1 MSLTLTDYLLWVTG
15 EILLVMAC
23 AAILRRRLV
32 NQFPVFFAYAAFHVL
47 RTAVLFT
54 IHLLELHHR
63 TSYADYF
70 YAYWTTQAV
79 SIVLGF
85 AVIYAIYCGVFQ
97 HYDALQKLGGIL
109 FGCAGVALLILALW
123 TAASAAGAETPG
135 IVRAVLLLERRVR
148 LMQCGLVLF
157 LFLAA
162 FYFGL
167 PWQNYRFG
175 IALGFGV
182 FASIELAAVAVRSHM
197 GASVAAACSQINSAA
212 YSSGVMIWLCYL
224 LAPKPAL
231 QYAGVVQHNDLEKW
245 NQALLEILER

>member
-1 MSLTLTDYLLWVTG
+1 MPLSLTDYLLWVTG

-23 AAILRRRLV
+23 AAILRRRLAY
-32 NQFPVFFAYAAFHVL
+32 QFPVFFVYAAFHVL
-47 RTAVLFT
+47 RTVVLFT
-54 IHLLELHHR
+54 IHLLQLQHR
-63 TSYADYF
+63 MSYADYF
-70 YAYWTTQAV
+70 YAYWMTQAV

-85 AVIYAIYCGVFQ
+85 AVIHEIYCGVFQ
-97 HYDALQKLGGIL
+97 HYDALRRLGGIL
-109 FGCAGVALLILALW
+109 FACAGIAVLVLAVW
-123 TAASAAGAETPG
+123 TASAPGAETG
-135 IVRAVLLLERRVR
+135 IVGVVLLLERSVR

-182 FASIELAAVAVRSHM
+182 FASIELAAVAVHWQI
-197 GASVAAACSQINSAA
+197 GESVAAACSQINSAA

>member
-1 MSLTLTDYLLWVTG
+1 MPLSLTDYLLWVTA

-32 NQFPVFFAYAAFHVL
+32 YQFPVFFVYAAFVVL
-47 RTAVLFT
+47 RTLVLFT
-54 IHLLELHHR
+54 IYLLQLRHR
-63 TSYADYF
+63 MSSADYF
-70 YAYWTTQAV
+70 YAYWMTDAV
-79 SIVLGF
+79 CVVLGF
-85 AVIYAIYCGVFQ
+85 AVIYEIYCGVFQ
-97 HYDALQKLGGIL
+97 HYDALRRLGGIL
-109 FGCAGVALLILALW
+109 FACAGIAVLVLAVW
-123 TAASAAGAETPG
+123 TASAPGAETG
-135 IVRAVLLLERRVR
+135 IVGVVLLLERSVR

-182 FASIELAAVAVRSHM
+182 FASIELAAVAVHWQI
-197 GASVAAACSQINSAA
+197 GESVAAVCSQINSAA

-231 QYAGVVQHNDLEKW
+231 QYEGVVQHNDLKKW